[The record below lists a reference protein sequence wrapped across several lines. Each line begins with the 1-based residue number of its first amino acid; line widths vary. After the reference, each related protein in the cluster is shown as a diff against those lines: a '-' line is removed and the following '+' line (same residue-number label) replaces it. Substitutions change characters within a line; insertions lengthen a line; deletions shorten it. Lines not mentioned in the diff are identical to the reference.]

1 LRDISP
7 EGSQSML
14 ETRLDGDHSLRF
26 FSIISIINASA
37 IKPDLV
43 FDTKNFICQ
52 QQQMKSGEIKMA
64 TNNSS
69 LLRWANIIA
78 FVLTV
83 IINGLA
89 GSTTLIGGVN
99 TAFISDS
106 NPTLI
111 TPAGFTFAIW
121 GVIYILLSV
130 FVIYQALP
138 SQKEKEYHKKIS
150 WLFILISIT
159 NISWI
164 FLWQHNLL
172 TPSLPVIVLFLMGL
186 ILIYTR
192 LGIGKTQVPLREKL
206 AIHTP
211 FSVYLGWVTIA
222 TIANVAVAAVSVN
235 WDGFGINPE
244 TWAILIIIIALLL
257 TLIVTATRKEIAYG
271 LVIIWALIGIISK
284 QTNTN
289 IITTAEASVIIILI
303 AIAATAILTKLKK

>member
-1 LRDISP
+1 MVTHAESAFLATGSKFTLVARDIVQTDL
-7 EGSQSML
+7 GLTLNILYVNNNKRNL
-14 ETRLDGDHSLRF
+14 ERG
-26 FSIISIINASA
+26 
-37 IKPDLV
+37 
-43 FDTKNFICQ
+43 
-52 QQQMKSGEIKMA
+52 KMA
-64 TNNSS
+64 TNNSA

-78 FVLTV
+78 FILTV

-121 GVIYILLSV
+121 GVIYILLGV
-130 FVIYQALP
+130 FVVYQALP
-138 SQKEKEYHKKIS
+138 SQKEKEYHKQIS
-150 WLFILISIT
+150 WLFILISVT
-159 NISWI
+159 NIGWI
-164 FLWQHNLL
+164 FLWQYKLL
-172 TPSLPVIVLFLMGL
+172 TLSLPVIILFLIGL

-192 LGIGKTQVPLREKL
+192 LGIGKTQVPLKEKL

-211 FSVYLGWVTIA
+211 FSVYLGWITIA

-271 LVIIWALIGIISK
+271 LVIVWALIGIISK

-289 IITTAEASVIIILI
+289 IITTAEVSAVIILI
-303 AIAATAILTKLKK
+303 AIAAIAILTKLKK

>member
-1 LRDISP
+1 
-7 EGSQSML
+7 
-14 ETRLDGDHSLRF
+14 
-26 FSIISIINASA
+26 
-37 IKPDLV
+37 
-43 FDTKNFICQ
+43 
-52 QQQMKSGEIKMA
+52 MA
-64 TNNSS
+64 GNSS
-69 LLRWANIIA
+69 ALLRWLNIVA

-83 IINGLA
+83 IINSLA

-121 GVIYILLSV
+121 GIIYILLGV

-138 SQKEKEYHKKIS
+138 SQKEKEYHKQIS

-164 FLWQHNLL
+164 FLWQYNLL
-172 TPSLPVIVLFLMGL
+172 TLSLPVMFLFLIAL

-192 LGIGKTQVPLREKL
+192 LGIGKTQVPLKEKL

-211 FSVYLGWVTIA
+211 FSVYLGWITIA
-222 TIANVAVAAVSVN
+222 SIANVAVTAVSLN

-257 TLIVTATRKEIAYG
+257 TLIVVATRKDIAYG
-271 LVIIWALIGIISK
+271 LVVVWALFGIASK
-284 QTNTN
+284 QTENPN
-289 IITTAEASVIIILI
+289 IVTATQASAIIILI
-303 AIAATAILTKLKK
+303 AIAAITILTILKKR

>member
-1 LRDISP
+1 MADN
-7 EGSQSML
+7 GS
-14 ETRLDGDHSLRF
+14 
-26 FSIISIINASA
+26 A
-37 IKPDLV
+37 
-43 FDTKNFICQ
+43 
-52 QQQMKSGEIKMA
+52 
-64 TNNSS
+64 
-69 LLRWANIIA
+69 LLRWLNVVA

-121 GVIYILLSV
+121 GIIYLLLGV
-130 FVIYQALP
+130 FVVYQALP
-138 SQKEKEYHKKIS
+138 SQKEKEYHKQIS
-150 WLFILISIT
+150 WLFILISIA

-164 FLWQHNLL
+164 FLWQYNQL
-172 TPSLPVIVLFLMGL
+172 TLSLPVIFLLLIGL

-192 LGIGKTQVPLREKL
+192 LGIGKTQVPLKEKL

-211 FSVYLGWVTIA
+211 FSVYLGWITIA
-222 TIANVAVAAVSVN
+222 SIANVAVTLVSLN

-257 TLIVTATRKEIAYG
+257 TLTILATRKDVAYS
-271 LVIIWALIGIISK
+271 LVITWALFGIISK
-284 QTNTN
+284 QTNPN
-289 IITTAEASVIIILI
+289 IVTTAEASAIIILI
-303 AIAATAILTKLKK
+303 ALAIVIILTKLKK

>member
-1 LRDISP
+1 
-7 EGSQSML
+7 
-14 ETRLDGDHSLRF
+14 
-26 FSIISIINASA
+26 
-37 IKPDLV
+37 
-43 FDTKNFICQ
+43 
-52 QQQMKSGEIKMA
+52 MA
-64 TNNSS
+64 TNNSA

-121 GVIYILLSV
+121 GVIYILLGV
-130 FVIYQALP
+130 FVVYQALP
-138 SQKEKEYHKKIS
+138 SQKDKEYHKQIS

-159 NISWI
+159 NIGWI
-164 FLWQHNLL
+164 FLWQYNLVTL
-172 TPSLPVIVLFLMGL
+172 SLPVIVLFLIGL

-192 LGIGKTQVPLREKL
+192 LGIGKTQVTLKEKL

-211 FSVYLGWVTIA
+211 FSVYLGWITIA
-222 TIANVAVAAVSVN
+222 TIANVAVAGVSTG
-235 WDGFGINPE
+235 WDGFGISPE
-244 TWAILIIIIALLL
+244 TWAVLIIIIALLL
-257 TLIVTATRKEIAYG
+257 TLIVTVTRKDIAYG
-271 LVIIWALIGIISK
+271 LVVIWALFGIVSK

-289 IITTAEASVIIILI
+289 IVTTAEVSAVVILI
-303 AIAATAILTKLKK
+303 AIAALAILNKLKKQ

>member
-1 LRDISP
+1 MADN
-7 EGSQSML
+7 GS
-14 ETRLDGDHSLRF
+14 
-26 FSIISIINASA
+26 A
-37 IKPDLV
+37 
-43 FDTKNFICQ
+43 
-52 QQQMKSGEIKMA
+52 
-64 TNNSS
+64 
-69 LLRWANIIA
+69 LLRWLNVVA

-121 GVIYILLSV
+121 GVIYLLLGV
-130 FVIYQALP
+130 FVGYQALP
-138 SQKEKEYHKKIS
+138 SQKEKEYHKQIS
-150 WLFILISIT
+150 WLFILISIA

-164 FLWQHNLL
+164 FLWQYNQL
-172 TPSLPVIVLFLMGL
+172 TLSLPVIFLLLIGL

-192 LGIGKTQVPLREKL
+192 LGIGKTQVPLKEKL

-211 FSVYLGWVTIA
+211 FSVYLGWITIA
-222 TIANVAVAAVSVN
+222 SIANVAVTLVSLN

-257 TLIVTATRKEIAYG
+257 TLTILATRKDVAYS
-271 LVIIWALIGIISK
+271 LVITWALFGIISK
-284 QTNTN
+284 QTNPN
-289 IITTAEASVIIILI
+289 IVTTAEASAIIILI
-303 AIAATAILTKLKK
+303 ALAIVIILTKLKK